1 MPCPYGGGALLLGD
15 HFQGIDVVNHVPD
28 LFPGQRIAQG
38 GHSGAGNTVLDEVVP
53 GLFKVQGHVNH
64 QAKELRYVYT
74 PTRPRAEAR
83 RGAVS
88 RLVQTFFDGSAASAI
103 AGMLSMSEDQLDED
117 ELDRLA
123 DAIESAR
130 KKGDR
135 R

>member
-1 MPCPYGGGALLLGD
+1 M
-15 HFQGIDVVNHVPD
+15 
-28 LFPGQRIAQG
+28 
-38 GHSGAGNTVLDEVVP
+38 S
-53 GLFKVQGHVNH
+53 H
-64 QAKELRYVYT
+64 QAKELRYVYA